1 MGSHSRFNT
10 EFRGAA
16 STASV
21 PMETPQWHIKMAL
34 FVCEVAA
41 FSTSW
46 GHFCIERARKRS
58 NLPNERDTRCKTKKL
73 CDGSAVPPS
82 PFRPAFSN
90 RSFSLFPP
98 IIVILWIHL
107 SEEWREVLQ
116 KKNQCWRKVLRSCG
130 KREFHR
136 RAYHPVPATWAA
148 SVCCPQSYKLLENST
163 AFNTHILCNRR
174 RPESRLN
181 WTHND
186 WRCGK
191 GPWIS
196 FLKPRMNRDSSK
208 DGQCGGQGAASIGLA
223 PAIVPFFVMF
233 FSFMSIH
240 RLSW

>member
-1 MGSHSRFNT
+1 MNATQDAKLRNFVMDRQCLIHPFGQPFT
-10 EFRGAA
+10 IEA
-16 STASV
+16 SPS
-21 PMETPQWHIKMAL
+21 
-34 FVCEVAA
+34 
-41 FSTSW
+41 S
-46 GHFCIERARKRS
+46 
-58 NLPNERDTRCKTKKL
+58 
-73 CDGSAVPPS
+73 PPS
-82 PFRPAFSN
+82 SLSCE
-90 RSFSLFPP
+90 SFYLKNGEKFYKRKTN
-98 IIVILWIHL
+98 VEEKYCAVAE
-107 SEEWREVLQ
+107 SESFIGAPTTLCQLPEL
-116 KKNQCWRKVLRSCG
+116 
-130 KREFHR
+130 
-136 RAYHPVPATWAA
+136 P
-148 SVCCPQSYKLLENST
+148 VCCPQSYKLLENST

-223 PAIVPFFVMF
+223 PAIVPFFVML